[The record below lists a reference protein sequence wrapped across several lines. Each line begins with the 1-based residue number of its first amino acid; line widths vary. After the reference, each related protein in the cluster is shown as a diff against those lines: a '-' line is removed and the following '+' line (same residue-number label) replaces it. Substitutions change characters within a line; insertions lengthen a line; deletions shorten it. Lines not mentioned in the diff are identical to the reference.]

1 MGFSEIMQVL
11 VLIYFAALL
20 VGFTIA
26 VVRLILNN
34 YKKQ

>member
-1 MGFSEIMQVL
+1 MEFSEIMQVL

-26 VVRLILNN
+26 VVRLILN
-34 YKKQ
+34 K

>member
-1 MGFSEIMQVL
+1 MEVIREEQVL

-26 VVRLILNN
+26 VVRLILN
-34 YKKQ
+34 K

>member
-1 MGFSEIMQVL
+1 MRFTEIMQ

-26 VVRLILNN
+26 VVRLILN
-34 YKKQ
+34 K